1 MIRQLEDTIM
11 PKCLLW
17 LILILPAGAA
27 SNPLEIHR
35 HAPRAETVKHI
46 MDSMIDPNAEA
57 LWDSVAS
64 YASLDR
70 VQEKS
75 PRNDADWKELRRRA
89 SKLSMAAHLL
99 VTPDRPVA
107 EPGDQS
113 KNPSIELSPSQIET
127 LINSDKPAWRM
138 LVDGLQTSAT
148 LVINAI
154 DKKNLEQLRSANDA
168 LNASCEKCHQK
179 YWYPNRSRLLQQ

>member
-1 MIRQLEDTIM
+1 M
-11 PKCLLW
+11 PKLLLW

-27 SNPLEIHR
+27 SNALEIHR
-35 HAPRAETVKHI
+35 HSPPAETVKHI

-70 VQEKS
+70 VQEEA

-89 SKLSMAAHLL
+89 STLSMAAHLL
-99 VTPDRPVA
+99 VMADRPVA
-107 EPGDQS
+107 DSGDQS
-113 KNPSIELSPSQIET
+113 KNPSIELSPLQIEA
-127 LINSDKPAWRM
+127 LIKNDRPAWRM

-154 DKKNLEQLRSANDA
+154 DRRNLEQLRSANDA
-168 LNASCEKCHQK
+168 LNVACEKCHQK
-179 YWYPNRSRLLQQ
+179 YWYPNRKKLLQQ